1 VTNLLPGSFV
11 TKENHVKFEA
21 LEGLKRIPNFNYRLG
36 GAPTP
41 GVDRGQQ
48 GVDPKPAPKP
58 MTEVELS
65 FIMGDHKPK
74 K

>member
-1 VTNLLPGSFV
+1 M
-11 TKENHVKFEA
+11 KFEA

-41 GVDRGQQ
+41 GVDRGQHQ
-48 GVDPKPAPKP
+48 APKAVSKP
-58 MTEVELS
+58 MKQVELD
-65 FIMGDHKPK
+65 FLIGDHLPK

>member
-1 VTNLLPGSFV
+1 M
-11 TKENHVKFEA
+11 KFEA

-41 GVDRGQQ
+41 GVDRGQHQ
-48 GVDPKPAPKP
+48 APKAVPKP

-65 FIMGDHKPK
+65 FVMGDHKPK